1 MCDIMNGAMESLE
14 VISNQKKR
22 MYWGATCK
30 YSKGNRQLSCSPI
43 PLAPHLSRDWV
54 SWNASDESGE
64 EEEEETIHTLDKYHR
79 KIFLGKIIPK
89 TGLMP
94 KRSESYC
101 SSLNIRSLS
110 VGSRNHCSPKS
121 SEEETFE
128 PEYSPSHG
136 FKTIFRT
143 KRAAK
148 PVQYQWV
155 PSQTPKQTPKN
166 RQDDKEVS
174 PFLSVNAGSSSNLST
189 YRPNTAQSARSNNPA
204 VLSSPHTS
212 PAHLRP
218 RTSQHRPASGGFGG
232 GGAIKANHAHH
243 IDFHKSN
250 AHRTG
255 RAGLKDFSSAKTAN
269 GKCQRDDLSSCVKME
284 RMVAVTR
291 CSTSSGRIGVPEP
304 PAPSPLIP
312 H

>member
-1 MCDIMNGAMESLE
+1 MCTSLE
-14 VISNQKKR
+14 VDTILQV
-22 MYWGATCK
+22 
-30 YSKGNRQLSCSPI
+30 SP
-43 PLAPHLSRDWV
+43 P
-54 SWNASDESGE
+54 
-64 EEEEETIHTLDKYHR
+64 
-79 KIFLGKIIPK
+79 
-89 TGLMP
+89 
-94 KRSESYC
+94 
-101 SSLNIRSLS
+101 
-110 VGSRNHCSPKS
+110 
-121 SEEETFE
+121 
-128 PEYSPSHG
+128 
-136 FKTIFRT
+136 
-143 KRAAK
+143 
-148 PVQYQWV
+148 
-155 PSQTPKQTPKN
+155 

-269 GKCQRDDLSSCVKME
+269 GKCQVWSDCWGTNLITLTVFDG
-284 RMVAVTR
+284 T
-291 CSTSSGRIGVPEP
+291 CSFK
-304 PAPSPLIP
+304 
-312 H
+312 